1 MNRIVSLKL
10 AGETYPLLFS
20 MQALVEICEKYNSLK
35 EALELMGT
43 DASYQ
48 TLFEVAVILSRSG
61 ADYLKA
67 RKKRAP
73 RLTAEQLTFGNPF
86 EIGGG
91 ALYNA
96 VISCIETGAKQ
107 TVEAEESPKNA
118 ETAQE

>member
-48 TLFEVAVILSRSG
+48 TLFEVAVILSRS
-61 ADYLKA
+61 K
-67 RKKRAP
+67 
-73 RLTAEQLTFGNPF
+73 
-86 EIGGG
+86 
-91 ALYNA
+91 
-96 VISCIETGAKQ
+96 
-107 TVEAEESPKNA
+107 
-118 ETAQE
+118 